1 MDANDLKNFIQ
12 SANINFLIGSGLS
25 MPYLTTLGDIEKNLE
40 SLSTRVDLSPKERDL
55 IKASIFR
62 EYFKKVMLPNL
73 DISDRGKYD
82 AIPHTY
88 KIFIVIQDYTIFPS
102 IRNI

>member
-12 SANINFLIGSGLS
+12 SANINFLIGSGVS

-40 SLSTRVDLSPKERDL
+40 SLSTRVDLSPKVRDL

-73 DISDRGKYD
+73 DISDRG
-82 AIPHTY
+82 
-88 KIFIVIQDYTIFPS
+88 IFGVVLNNY
-102 IRNI
+102 